1 MRGTYIYF
9 ATILKYSLPV
19 CLNYSQ
25 VYASRSFCFV
35 DSKCLIYPVTDCL
48 VWVIKNCKEPASGQ
62 ASLTHSNSNIQNISI
77 SLHGLLE
84 SLQPQGNGK
93 RVREHLQVK
102 WVALPEGKLQLR
114 KPKYFIMGSRGM
126 TLLCLVYKLTLCVIN
141 KDRLRCSKT
150 GNPGR
155 YQVLKGFQLA

>member
-1 MRGTYIYF
+1 MRSRYIYF

-25 VYASRSFCFV
+25 VYASPSFCFV
-35 DSKCLIYPVTDCL
+35 HSKCLIYPVTDCL

-62 ASLTHSNSNIQNISI
+62 VRLTRSNSNIQNISI

-84 SLQPQGNGK
+84 SLQPQDNGK
-93 RVREHLQVK
+93 RVTEHLQVK

-114 KPKYFIMGSRGM
+114 KPKHFIMGSRGM
-126 TLLCLVYKLTLCVIN
+126 TLLCLLYKVTPCVIN
-141 KDRLRCSKT
+141 KDRLRFSKT
-150 GNPGR
+150 GNPGP
-155 YQVLKGFQLA
+155 YPILKRF